1 MLCTAHHTNIS
12 DQPCQGE
19 PHGASCSCGGKVWGK
34 ERGFP
39 WYFICACK
47 QSYASSCLI
56 LSNGAIIFFIGEESE
71 DWREKVKVTWQMT
84 KLGLEPRSL

>member
-1 MLCTAHHTNIS
+1 MEHPAAVGARYGAKKGGSLGTLC
-12 DQPCQGE
+12 
-19 PHGASCSCGGKVWGK
+19 V
-34 ERGFP
+34 
-39 WYFICACK
+39 CK